1 MCTVSWAATAEGYE
15 LFCNRDE
22 RRARKAAHAPKVSTS
37 RGVRFL
43 APTDAEA
50 GGTWIAANEHGL
62 TLCLLNRYSEGE
74 LRAAGEFSSRGLLL
88 PDLMSLRDP
97 AEVMRAVVRGG
108 LSHFRPF
115 TLLALAPGSPPAAAC
130 WTGQRLLV
138 SDDGDVSLTPLTS
151 SSFNT
156 VEVARAR
163 IKLFRRMAAS
173 STNPPTEI
181 LTRFHQSHEPEPGPL
196 SVCMHRPDASTVS
209 FSRVKVNDGSVEF
222 YYQPGPPCA
231 GERGVRV
238 SLPRS
243 TGSLTRWREAAR
255 WNRSGDVVV

>member
-22 RRARKAAHAPKVSTS
+22 RRTRKAAHAPTVCTA

-62 TLCLLNRYSEGE
+62 TLCLLNRYSEAE
-74 LRAAGEFSSRGLLL
+74 SPAACEFRSRGLLL

-108 LSHFRPF
+108 LSLFRPF
-115 TLLALAPGSPPAAAC
+115 TLLALAPRATPAAAC
-130 WTGQRLLV
+130 WTGHRLLV
-138 SDDGDVSLTPLTS
+138 SDDCDVSLMPLTS

-156 VEVARAR
+156 AEVVRAR
-163 IKLFRRMAAS
+163 RELLQRMAAGS
-173 STNPPTEI
+173 ANRPTEM
-181 LTRFHQSHEPEPGPL
+181 LTRFHQSHEPGPGPL

-209 FSRVKVNDGSVEF
+209 FSRVKVNAGSVEF

-231 GERGVRV
+231 GARMERV

-243 TGSLTRWREAAR
+243 AGRLTWWREAAR
-255 WNRSGDVVV
+255 WNRSREVVA